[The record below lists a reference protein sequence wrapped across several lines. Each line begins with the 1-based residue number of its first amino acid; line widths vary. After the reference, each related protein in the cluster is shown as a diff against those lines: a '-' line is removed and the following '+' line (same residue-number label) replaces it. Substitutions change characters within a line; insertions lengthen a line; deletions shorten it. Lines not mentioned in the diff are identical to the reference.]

1 MIIFMNN
8 TYFNQSEHTQLI
20 PLCRQLLVASK
31 EVLKVKDFKS
41 VKQIMS
47 QAVKEGH
54 YQRDRY
60 GINPVMHNLQTA
72 MLLCEKIS
80 PDRNMLAAILLY
92 NLCKTEY
99 ITIEELEKQWGA
111 DVAKLVKGLLKV
123 ATLYSRQAA
132 MESDNFRNLL
142 LTFAVD
148 IRVIIIMIVDRLALM
163 RQINHHQNE
172 KYVHDVAYEANYL
185 YAPLAHRLGL
195 YVIKSELEDLSLK
208 YTNREKYTEIAR
220 KLNETKVERDAYI
233 KSFITP
239 VKEKLQ
245 EAGLSFE
252 IKGRTKSIYSI
263 WKKMS
268 KQKND
273 IGGIYDLFAIRVILD
288 SPLEKEKADC
298 WLAYSIVADMY
309 QPNTSRMRDWLTIP
323 KSNGYESLHTTV
335 IGPENKWVEVQIRT
349 KRMDLVAEK
358 GLAAHWKYKGIKS
371 EDNLDAWMNNVRDIL
386 EAAET
391 GPMELIK
398 NFKMDVY
405 AKEVFVFTP
414 KGDLYKLPLGATV
427 VDFAFNIHSRLGC
440 QCIGAKVNGK
450 NQKLNYR
457 LNNGDSVEII
467 TSTNQ
472 TPKLDWL
479 NFVVTYKA
487 RNKIKQTIHE
497 MNNRAA
503 ELGKE
508 LLQRRFKNRKIEVE
522 EAVLMKLIKK
532 LGFKTVTDFYDDIA
546 KEILDV
552 NDVIAQ
558 YEMLDQK
565 LNTSSIGIRSANEFT
580 LQSIEPQG
588 QSDDVL
594 VIGDNIKGINYRL
607 AKCCNPI
614 YGDEVFGF
622 ISAEG
627 VIKIH
632 KNDCPNASHIKSKYP
647 YRIITTRWSGKVGSQ
662 FGATLRI
669 VGYDDIGI
677 VTNITSIITKEKN
690 VLLKSIS
697 IDSND
702 GLFQGYM
709 VVGVSDTQ
717 SLDLLIKKIKTVK
730 GVKDVQRS

>member
-1 MIIFMNN
+1 MIDDKYLKKEEKAIFLPMCRRLISLMN
-8 TYFNQSEHTQLI
+8 
-20 PLCRQLLVASK
+20 
-31 EVLKVKDFKS
+31 EVLLPNDFSLVRKII
-41 VKQIMS
+41 KKAITE
-47 QAVKEGH
+47 AH
-54 YQRDRY
+54 YKRDRY
-60 GINPVMHNLQTA
+60 GINPLIHNIETSI
-72 MLLCEKIS
+72 LLCDKIS
-80 PDRNMLAAILLY
+80 ADRNMVAAILLH
-92 NLCKTEY
+92 NLCKSEY
-99 ITIEELEKQWGA
+99 LSVDEIELKWGK
-111 DVAKLVKGLLKV
+111 DIAKIVRGLLKV
-123 ATLYSRQAA
+123 SSLYSRQAA
-132 MESDNFRNLL
+132 VESDNFRNLL
-142 LTFAVD
+142 LTFAED

-163 RQINHHQNE
+163 REINHHPNE

-208 YTNREKYTEIAR
+208 YTNREKFTEIAR
-220 KLNETKVERDAYI
+220 KLNETKVERDEYI

-239 VKEKLQ
+239 VKKKLQ
-245 EAGLSFE
+245 DAGLVFE

-263 WKKMS
+263 WNKMR

-273 IGGIYDLFAIRVILD
+273 LDGIFDLFAIRIILD
-288 SPLEKEKADC
+288 SPLEREKADC
-298 WLAYSIVADMY
+298 WMAYSVVADMY
-309 QPNTSRMRDWLTIP
+309 QPNTSRMKDWLTIP

-335 IGPENKWVEVQIRT
+335 VGPENKWVEVQIRT

-371 EDNLDAWMNNVRDIL
+371 ESNLDNWMNNVRDIL

-414 KGDLYKLPLGATV
+414 KGDLYKLPLGATI

-440 QCIGAKVNGK
+440 QCVGAKVNGR

-457 LNNGDSVEII
+457 LCNGDSVEII
-467 TSTNQ
+467 TSANQ
-472 TPKLDWL
+472 TPKQDWL
-479 NFVVTYKA
+479 NFVVTSKA

-508 LLQRRFKNRKIEVE
+508 LLQRRFKNRKIDVE

-532 LGFKTVTDFYDDIA
+532 LGFKTVTDFYDEIA
-546 KEILDV
+546 KEKLDV

-558 YEMLDQK
+558 YEILSQK
-565 LNTSSIGIRSANEFT
+565 LNESSGEIRSATEFT
-580 LQSIEPQG
+580 LQPQEELNR
-588 QSDDVL
+588 SDDVL
-594 VIGDNIKGINYRL
+594 IIGDNIKGINYRL
-607 AKCCNPI
+607 SKCCNPI
-614 YGDEVFGF
+614 YGDNVFGF

-632 KNDCPNASHIKSKYP
+632 KQDCPNSLHIKQKYP
-647 YRIITTRWSGKVGSQ
+647 YRIIATKWSGKVGSQ
-662 FGATLRI
+662 FGATLHI

-702 GLFQGYM
+702 GLFQGYL

-717 SLDLLIKKIKTVK
+717 TLNSLIKKIKTVK